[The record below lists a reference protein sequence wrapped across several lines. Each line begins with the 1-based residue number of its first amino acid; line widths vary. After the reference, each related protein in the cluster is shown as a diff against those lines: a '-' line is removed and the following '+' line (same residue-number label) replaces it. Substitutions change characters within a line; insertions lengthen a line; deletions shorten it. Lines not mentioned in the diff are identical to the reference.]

1 MQHTKRSKA
10 VSIPIAE
17 ETRVKLADY
26 IRSQAVRPVT
36 ADVVTEAVE
45 QWLAR
50 EGKGKRENHT
60 SQLRQLRDR
69 HG

>member
-50 EGKGKRENHT
+50 EGKGEA
-60 SQLRQLRDR
+60 
-69 HG
+69 